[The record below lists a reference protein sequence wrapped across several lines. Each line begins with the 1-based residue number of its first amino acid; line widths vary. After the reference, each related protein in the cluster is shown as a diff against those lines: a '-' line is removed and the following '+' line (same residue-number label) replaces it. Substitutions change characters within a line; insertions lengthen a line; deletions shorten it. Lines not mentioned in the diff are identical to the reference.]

1 MNKHTAFARIS
12 WNTPGSKSY
21 IDFFVFSYLMTVII
35 YSLCYKI
42 STASQAALSTDY
54 LSFQTTFSRFAE
66 VDFPLSYYVMSSKS
80 FSPIPTVET
89 RKESGSLVAHH
100 HALPLQCFILSIITT
115 FLSCLYKPKIS
126 MNLSLHRLPLRMPS
140 EDSSILTLLFHA
152 YALFYL
158 YSATA
163 SSAVVPH
170 Y

>member
-12 WNTPGSKSY
+12 WNTPGSKSC

-35 YSLCYKI
+35 YSLCYEI
-42 STASQAALSTDY
+42 STALQAVLSTDY

-100 HALPLQCFILSIITT
+100 HALPLQYFILSIMTT

-126 MNLSLHRLPLRMPS
+126 MNLSLR
-140 EDSSILTLLFHA
+140 
-152 YALFYL
+152 
-158 YSATA
+158 
-163 SSAVVPH
+163 
-170 Y
+170 